1 MKALS
6 NSVKDNSKECMSLCL
21 RFIQEATP
29 QQRSNIAIQTLINSF
44 DSTAPSS
51 LLSAAS
57 MSKYNENNDKMMRE
71 KISKKVLFACL
82 SSVSSSSLSNNHNA
96 NNDNNDNNNN
106 KINSNIDA
114 IKPRLLLPILSR
126 IQTVHTGNVPDKGT
140 TVWYLQQ
147 KATEINDVLHDT
159 FEISDEK
166 YSSNGTNSTNIFE
179 NSRTICTVHRIEAL
193 EGKLIGIHK
202 DGKEEPYYTI
212 SLSTPINGSAGN
224 TVREIQTNGYR

>member
-1 MKALS
+1 MR
-6 NSVKDNSKECMSLCL
+6 DNSNGCTSLCL
-21 RFIQEATP
+21 RLIQEATS

-44 DSTAPSS
+44 DTTAPSS
-51 LLSAAS
+51 LLSAAAS
-57 MSKYNENNDKMMRE
+57 MSKDNKNDNKMIRE
-71 KISKKVLFACL
+71 KISKEVLSACL
-82 SSVSSSSLSNNHNA
+82 SSVSSSSLSNN
-96 NNDNNDNNNN
+96 DNNNN
-106 KINSNIDA
+106 NNNNINNNNNNSNIDA
-114 IKPRLLLPILSR
+114 IKPTLLLPILSR
-126 IQTVHTGNVPDKGT
+126 IQTLHTGNVPDKGT

-147 KATEINDVLHDT
+147 KATEINDVLNDT
-159 FEISDEK
+159 FQISVEK
-166 YSSNGTNSTNIFE
+166 YSSDGTNSTNIIE